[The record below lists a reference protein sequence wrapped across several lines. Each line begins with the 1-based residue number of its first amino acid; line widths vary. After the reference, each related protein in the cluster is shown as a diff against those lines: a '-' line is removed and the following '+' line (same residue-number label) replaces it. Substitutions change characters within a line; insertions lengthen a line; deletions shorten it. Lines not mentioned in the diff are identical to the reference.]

1 MYQATSNPI
10 YKEVTVKVPTGNT
23 KRFLGFIDI
32 EEKIRKKEV
41 VQEGWSDCQVDGER
55 LNEDI
60 TRTVDKLNQDG
71 FEVISITP
79 VTSGNWGFKYDSGS
93 INNGTGRGG
102 LWLRIWLLLYRRCFN
117 PHKGKREL
125 IKYGVIPKNFRGF
138 KSKLLYSPFHFLAA
152 IISTFFIYISMQNP
166 SGMKGGQCNILCY
179 HALLYPY
186 ARFVYEQVVSFIMGE
201 NVFFINAIVML
212 MAKVITMCLCWI
224 FSIFIAPV
232 GLAYLYYY
240 HSRGD

>member
-1 MYQATSNPI
+1 MNKTVYVPSYFQPI

-79 VTSGNWGFKYDSGS
+79 VTSGN
-93 INNGTGRGG
+93 
-102 LWLRIWLLLYRRCFN
+102 
-117 PHKGKREL
+117 
-125 IKYGVIPKNFRGF
+125 
-138 KSKLLYSPFHFLAA
+138 
-152 IISTFFIYISMQNP
+152 
-166 SGMKGGQCNILCY
+166 
-179 HALLYPY
+179 
-186 ARFVYEQVVSFIMGE
+186 
-201 NVFFINAIVML
+201 VFFINAIVML

>member
-1 MYQATSNPI
+1 MNKTVYVPSYFQPI

-32 EEKIRKKEV
+32 EKKIRKKEV

-102 LWLRIWLLLYRRCFN
+102 YGYGYGYSYTEGVLILAKE
-117 PHKGKREL
+117 KG
-125 IKYGVIPKNFRGF
+125 
-138 KSKLLYSPFHFLAA
+138 
-152 IISTFFIYISMQNP
+152 
-166 SGMKGGQCNILCY
+166 
-179 HALLYPY
+179 
-186 ARFVYEQVVSFIMGE
+186 
-201 NVFFINAIVML
+201 
-212 MAKVITMCLCWI
+212 
-224 FSIFIAPV
+224 
-232 GLAYLYYY
+232 AY
-240 HSRGD
+240 